1 MNQDDQIKKDV
12 QSRSHCTDVFEE
24 YVTTLKRQHGII
36 RNATSDPPL
45 FDPGISVS
53 HYQIISSND
62 NEHFFVDHGTTSEK
76 RSIDY

>member
-24 YVTTLKRQHGII
+24 YVTTLKRQHGIV

-53 HYQIISSND
+53 HNLIQ
-62 NEHFFVDHGTTSEK
+62 
-76 RSIDY
+76 